1 MCCLL
6 TIPTYQGISYAMQTE
21 PFTNNILDI
30 HGFTG
35 FSQADNAIVLA
46 FKGEVDIQNWIANLD
61 AAQVAYPGCK
71 ECLVHQGFY
80 NAFQGVEGYVRKNI
94 QALSAQ
100 FRGAKVWITGFSL
113 GGSLA
118 VIAALDVKEIFGAVD
133 QLYTYGMPRVG
144 NDPFATHVQEAVP
157 QRFRVVHY
165 ADIAPHIPPQIPI
178 PYAHFSNEVFYD
190 EAMGKYKVC
199 GAEDFTCAKSIFPN
213 QWSTSDHDMK
223 FYLKIAAIA

>member
-1 MCCLL
+1 M
-6 TIPTYQGISYAMQTE
+6 
-21 PFTNNILDI
+21 
-30 HGFTG
+30 
-35 FSQADNAIVLA
+35 
-46 FKGEVDIQNWIANLD
+46 D

-178 PYAHFSNEVFYD
+178 PYAHFSN
-190 EAMGKYKVC
+190 
-199 GAEDFTCAKSIFPN
+199 
-213 QWSTSDHDMK
+213 
-223 FYLKIAAIA
+223 